1 MHVIYL
7 LLRVFSFCFQG
18 LLIVFLLAAS
28 VLAWSSGSLLSIDLL
43 PWTGEALTT
52 WTFVSALA
60 GATVTILALKRIVP
74 VLFLLWNVAVVIMLV
89 RGYFFSSY
97 GFTSGSDL
105 LTALLFI
112 LGAVVA
118 AVGSWVHMR
127 RPAGVAARRKAAA
140 LV

>member
-1 MHVIYL
+1 
-7 LLRVFSFCFQG
+7 
-18 LLIVFLLAAS
+18 
-28 VLAWSSGSLLSIDLL
+28 
-43 PWTGEALTT
+43 
-52 WTFVSALA
+52 
-60 GATVTILALKRIVP
+60 
-74 VLFLLWNVAVVIMLV
+74 MLV